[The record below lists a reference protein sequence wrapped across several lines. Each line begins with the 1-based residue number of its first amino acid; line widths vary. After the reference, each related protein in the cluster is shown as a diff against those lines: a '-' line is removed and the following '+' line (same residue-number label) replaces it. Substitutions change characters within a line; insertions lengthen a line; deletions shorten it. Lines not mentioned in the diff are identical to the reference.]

1 MILQTRQFYKPLII
15 IIIIII
21 ISITLLLNTTS
32 THGEDESPSIMR
44 RTPSKQTEFFFPL
57 YQNHKKTARRFKIQ
71 YSNGQKKQ
79 KQEAEGKHEMSTLS
93 LPHTRRHGFD
103 CVFLDFFASSGF
115 STSIKTKQI
124 SNNNIFFTTNTL
136 FSLFFFFGKK
146 HKSRKQNN
154 TLTSEKISLTE
165 EIERALEDLQS
176 SEKKP
181 KKALQRQEDFAH
193 LFCLFFFPSWG
204 PCSREGRGELC

>member
-1 MILQTRQFYKPLII
+1 
-15 IIIIII
+15 
-21 ISITLLLNTTS
+21 
-32 THGEDESPSIMR
+32 MR
-44 RTPSKQTEFFFPL
+44 RTPSKQTEFFSPL
-57 YQNHKKTARRFKIQ
+57 YQNHKKTARRFKIE

-79 KQEAEGKHEMSTLS
+79 EAEGKYEMSTLS

-115 STSIKTKQI
+115 STHIKTKQI
-124 SNNNIFFTTNTL
+124 SNNIFFTTNTL

-154 TLTSEKISLTE
+154 TLTSEKNSLTE

-193 LFCLFFFPSWG
+193 FFLPFFFFPSWG
-204 PCSREGRGELC
+204 DSGDLVVGRGGASFVEDTKIGKTNGSNFLPRY

>member
-1 MILQTRQFYKPLII
+1 
-15 IIIIII
+15 
-21 ISITLLLNTTS
+21 
-32 THGEDESPSIMR
+32 MR
-44 RTPSKQTEFFFPL
+44 RTPSKQTEFFSPL
-57 YQNHKKTARRFKIQ
+57 YQNHKKTARRFKIE

-79 KQEAEGKHEMSTLS
+79 EAEGKYEMSTLS

-115 STSIKTKQI
+115 STHIKTKQI
-124 SNNNIFFTTNTL
+124 SNNIFFTSNTL

-154 TLTSEKISLTE
+154 TLTSEKNSLTE

-193 LFCLFFFPSWG
+193 FFFPSWG
-204 PCSREGRGELC
+204 DSGDLVVGRGGASFVEDTKIGRTNGSNFLPRY

>member
-15 IIIIII
+15 IIIII
-21 ISITLLLNTTS
+21 SITLLLNTTP

-44 RTPSKQTEFFFPL
+44 RTPSKQTEFFSPL
-57 YQNHKKTARRFKIQ
+57 YQNHKKTARRFKIE

-79 KQEAEGKHEMSTLS
+79 KQEAEGKYEMSTLS

-124 SNNNIFFTTNTL
+124 SNNIFFTTNTL
-136 FSLFFFFGKK
+136 FSLSFF
-146 HKSRKQNN
+146 
-154 TLTSEKISLTE
+154 L
-165 EIERALEDLQS
+165 
-176 SEKKP
+176 
-181 KKALQRQEDFAH
+181 
-193 LFCLFFFPSWG
+193 W
-204 PCSREGRGELC
+204 